1 MALSISSYMGYATNG
16 TSAATLTSAAD
27 VNASVG
33 DLLVVLIS
41 ADNAGTNGAASI
53 SSVSDSNGHTYT
65 QRAKINR
72 DPGSANQG
80 ITLGIYTTTVTSAMV
95 NDTVT
100 VSFSPNTQYK
110 TMAVYKITPDSGY
123 TASVKFTDTGTTG
136 NTSPIAYTSSSLDSG
151 EILIAA
157 YAGENI
163 SFPSGT
169 VTGDSDTTR
178 GSWSTRDWLGMW
190 DGGSNFFGN
199 LVVQYKTVTGTG
211 TQTWNLSVST
221 APDYAA
227 TTIGFK
233 QTLVAPTYTLSGDT
247 ALYDITE
254 SDAGLQY
261 GRIFAGATAA
271 YLTTGTAAT
280 LTYAKGIAAEEGV
293 YLVDGTTAGLTKG
306 GVPSGQTLTVD
317 AGMYN
322 YNGTDASFK
331 YTYVL
336 VGEFGSYGI
345 DGQVALVTKGRTL
358 DATTGGT
365 YSISGTAG
373 GFLYGYVFTASPD
386 SYFIT
391 GAETTNYLGKAII
404 ATGGSYSVSGTAAA
418 LTKNQVRLVAEAG
431 AYGITGVSSFG
442 YVLDGTTFR
451 LDPRISFY
459 SNRDGLVYSYPRGV
473 NFLKYIRNRVNTN
486 ERNNL
491 RITTRTAGS
500 GLLSP
505 EGFVRINIVAGTSY
519 TGLFSSTGALN
530 VILSD
535 PDTNNSQMFHPY
547 GPLRV
552 TEATSSDY
560 GMVADDGSVYAEI
573 LR

>member
-1 MALSISSYMGYATNG
+1 MALSISSYMGYM
-16 TSAATLTSAAD
+16 TSQTSTSTLTSD
-27 VNASVG
+27 TNVNAAVG

-41 ADNAGTNGAASI
+41 ADNAGTSGAASI

-100 VSFSPNTQYK
+100 VSFSPNTTYK
-110 TMAVYKITPDSGY
+110 CMAVYAITPDSGY

-151 EILIAA
+151 EIVLGA
-157 YAGENI
+157 YAGETVN
-163 SFPSGT
+163 FPSGT

-178 GSWSTRDWLGMW
+178 GSWSTRDWFSAY
-190 DGGSNFFGN
+190 DGTNFQAT
-199 LVVQYKTVTGTG
+199 LVVQHKTVTGTG
-211 TQTWNLSVST
+211 TQTWNISVST

-233 QTLVAPTYTLSGDT
+233 QTLVAPTYTLAGDT

-254 SDAGLQY
+254 NDAGLQY
-261 GRIFAGATAA
+261 GRIFAGATTA
-271 YLTTGTAAT
+271 YTTTGTTAT
-280 LTYAKGIAAEEGV
+280 LTYAKGIAADEGV
-293 YLVDGTTAGLTKG
+293 YSVAGTTAGLTKG

-331 YTYVL
+331 YTYL
-336 VGEFGSYGI
+336 VAGTFGSYGI
-345 DGQVALVTKGRTL
+345 DGQAALVTKGRTL

-365 YSISGTAG
+365 YNISGTAG
-373 GFLYGYVFTASPD
+373 SFLYGYVFTASPD

-391 GAETTNYLGKAII
+391 GADTTNYLGKAII

-505 EGFVRINIVAGTSY
+505 EGFVRVNIVAGTSY
-519 TGLFSSTGALN
+519 TGMFSSTGALN

-535 PDTNNSQMFHPY
+535 PDTTNSQMFHPY

-552 TEATSSDY
+552 TEATSSNY